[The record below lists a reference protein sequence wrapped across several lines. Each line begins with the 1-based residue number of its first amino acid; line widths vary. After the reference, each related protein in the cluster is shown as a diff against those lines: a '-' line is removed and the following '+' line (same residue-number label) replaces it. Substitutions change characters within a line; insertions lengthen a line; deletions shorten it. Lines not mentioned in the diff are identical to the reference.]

1 MFNIK
6 YNSDRMLKK
15 IILVLIMLLIIA
27 IPSIL
32 LAMSDNYFSERT
44 DIYIKQH
51 VKEKTSDIYAKVIK
65 EEFKAIY
72 DVEELVSY
80 KFNNNNEIES
90 VLINS
95 AKVNDIIYI
104 ASSLISQSIKEGVIE
119 KELEQISFP
128 IGQLISKSIFAGE
141 GPDVH
146 IEVDPI
152 TSYEVDIE
160 TNMQEY
166 GINNMIFEIY
176 LVCKIEMEV
185 MIPLKQEKIVC
196 DNKTL
201 ILSQILPGKI
211 PYFYYKA

>member
-1 MFNIK
+1 MF
-6 YNSDRMLKK
+6 KK
-15 IILVLIMLLIIA
+15 IILVLLMLLIIA
-27 IPSIL
+27 IPSAL

-51 VKEKTSDIYAKVIK
+51 VKEKTSNIYANVIK
-65 EEFKAIY
+65 EEFKTIY
-72 DVEELVSY
+72 DIEELVNY
-80 KFNNNNEIES
+80 TFNNNNEIES
-90 VLINS
+90 ILINS

-104 ASSLISQSIKEGVIE
+104 ASSLISQAIKEGVIE

-128 IGQLISKSIFAGE
+128 VGQLISKAIFAGS
-141 GPDVH
+141 GPNIH

-160 TNMQEY
+160 TNMKEY
-166 GINNMIFEIY
+166 GINNMIFEIF

-201 ILSQILPGKI
+201 ILSQILPGKV
-211 PYFYYKA
+211 PQFYYKA

>member
-1 MFNIK
+1 MF
-6 YNSDRMLKK
+6 KK
-15 IILVLIMLLIIA
+15 IMLILIMLLVIA
-27 IPSIL
+27 IPALL

-51 VKEKTSDIYAKVIK
+51 VKEKTSDIYARVIK
-65 EEFKAIY
+65 EEFRSIY
-72 DVEELVSY
+72 NVEELVNY
-80 KFNNNNEIES
+80 TFNNNNEIES

-104 ASSLISQSIKEGVIE
+104 ASSLISQAIKEGVIE
-119 KELEQISFP
+119 KELEEISFP
-128 IGQLISKSIFAGE
+128 IGQLISKAIFAGE
-141 GPDVH
+141 GPNIH

-160 TNMQEY
+160 SSMNEY

-201 ILSQILPGKI
+201 ILSQILPGKV
-211 PYFYYKA
+211 PHFYYKA

>member
-1 MFNIK
+1 MF
-6 YNSDRMLKK
+6 KK
-15 IILVLIMLLIIA
+15 IILVFIMLLIIA
-27 IPSIL
+27 IPALI
-32 LAMSDNYFSERT
+32 LAMSDNYFSDRT

-65 EEFKAIY
+65 EEFRSIY
-72 DVEELVSY
+72 DIEELVNY
-80 KFNNNNEIES
+80 TFNNNNEIES

-95 AKVNDIIYI
+95 AKVNDVIYI
-104 ASSLISQSIKEGVIE
+104 ASSLISQAIKEGVIE

-128 IGQLISKSIFAGE
+128 IGQLVSKAIFAGE
-141 GPDVH
+141 GPSIH

-160 TNMQEY
+160 TNMKEY
-166 GINNMIFEIY
+166 GINNMMFEIY
-176 LVCKIEMEV
+176 LICKIEMEV

-201 ILSQILPGKI
+201 ILSQILPGKV
-211 PYFYYKA
+211 PYFYYKT

>member
-1 MFNIK
+1 MF
-6 YNSDRMLKK
+6 RK
-15 IILVLIMLLIIA
+15 IILVLIMLLVIA
-27 IPSIL
+27 IPALI

-51 VKEKTSDIYAKVIK
+51 VKERTSDIYARVIK

-72 DVEELVSY
+72 NVEELVNY
-80 KFNNNNEIES
+80 TFNNNNEIES

-128 IGQLISKSIFAGE
+128 IGQLVSKAIFAGE
-141 GPDVH
+141 GPNIH

-160 TNMQEY
+160 TNMEEY
-166 GINNMIFEIY
+166 GINNIIFEIY

-196 DNKTL
+196 DNRTL
-201 ILSQILPGKI
+201 ILSQILPGKV
-211 PYFYYKA
+211 PYFYYNA

>member
-1 MFNIK
+1 MF
-6 YNSDRMLKK
+6 RK

-27 IPSIL
+27 IPSVL

-51 VKEKTSDIYAKVIK
+51 VKEKTSDIYTKVIK
-65 EEFKAIY
+65 EEFRSIY
-72 DVEELVSY
+72 NVEELVNY
-80 KFNNNNEIES
+80 TFNNNNEIES

-104 ASSLISQSIKEGVIE
+104 ASSLISQSIKDGVIE
-119 KELEQISFP
+119 KELEKISFP

-141 GPDVH
+141 GPNIH

-160 TNMQEY
+160 TKMEEY
-166 GINNMIFEIY
+166 GINIVFEIY

-196 DNKTL
+196 DNRTL
-201 ILSQILPGKI
+201 ILSQILPGKV
-211 PYFYYKA
+211 PYFYYKT

>member
-1 MFNIK
+1 MF
-6 YNSDRMLKK
+6 KK
-15 IILVLIMLLIIA
+15 IILVLIMLLVIA
-27 IPSIL
+27 IPSLI

-65 EEFKAIY
+65 EEFKSVY
-72 DVEELVSY
+72 NVNELVNY
-80 KFNNNNEIES
+80 TFNNNNEIES

-104 ASSLISQSIKEGVIE
+104 ASSLISQAIKEGVIE

-128 IGQLISKSIFAGE
+128 IGQLVSKAIFAGE
-141 GPDVH
+141 GPSIH

-160 TNMQEY
+160 TNMVEY
-166 GINNMIFEIY
+166 GINNMVFELY
-176 LVCKIEMEV
+176 LVCTIEMEV

-201 ILSQILPGKI
+201 ILSQILPGKV
-211 PYFYYKA
+211 PHFYYKT

>member
-1 MFNIK
+1 MF
-6 YNSDRMLKK
+6 KK
-15 IILVLIMLLIIA
+15 IILVLIMLLVIA
-27 IPSIL
+27 IPALL

-51 VKEKTSDIYAKVIK
+51 VKEKTSDIYARVIK
-65 EEFKAIY
+65 EEFRSIY
-72 DVEELVSY
+72 NVEELVNY
-80 KFNNNNEIES
+80 TFNNNNEIES

-104 ASSLISQSIKEGVIE
+104 ASSLISQAIKEGVIE
-119 KELEQISFP
+119 KELEEISFP
-128 IGQLISKSIFAGE
+128 IGQLISKAIFAGE
-141 GPDVH
+141 GPNIH

-160 TNMQEY
+160 SSMNEY

-201 ILSQILPGKI
+201 ILSQILPGKV
-211 PYFYYKA
+211 PHFYYKA